1 MRNIL
6 TVLAIAGVV
15 IAVYSEYRKTQ
26 TNKTNNI
33 KIIN

>member
-6 TVLAIAGVV
+6 TILAITGVV
-15 IAVYSEYRKTQ
+15 IAVYSEYKKSQ
-26 TNKTNNI
+26 DNKKNNI

>member
-6 TVLAIAGVV
+6 TILAITGVV
-15 IAVYSEYRKTQ
+15 IAVYSEYKKTQ
-26 TNKTNNI
+26 GNKTNNI